1 MLKTNKTKFIL
12 ISAVAAALMAACA
25 APATPAAPA
34 AATEAPKATEA
45 PAAAPTEA
53 PKATEA
59 PAAAATEVPKATE
72 APAAAMTTM
81 EMVKLPDVDPLKL
94 EGKIIAAGSST
105 VFPLTE
111 KIAEIFKDEGFK
123 GEVTIDSIGTG
134 AGFERFCKGE
144 TDISNASRAINEK
157 ETAACQAAGIEPIE
171 FKVGLDALAVV
182 VNPEN
187 PVKNVTLAQLA
198 DIYSGKLTN
207 WKEID
212 PAFDAPIKL
221 FSPGTDSGTFDY
233 FVEIVL
239 KKDKKPI
246 LEANP
251 QLSENDNVLVQGVE
265 GDKGAIG
272 YFGYAYF
279 KGEGSKLKALAL
291 EGVEPS
297 EKTAEDASYKLARP
311 LFIYSTAKI
320 MKEKPQVAGFVNF
333 YLGRLSE
340 ALPVVGYFPA
350 SAEALNT
357 SMQNFVDAS
366 K

>member
-1 MLKTNKTKFIL
+1 
-12 ISAVAAALMAACA
+12 
-25 APATPAAPA
+25 
-34 AATEAPKATEA
+34 
-45 PAAAPTEA
+45 
-53 PKATEA
+53 
-59 PAAAATEVPKATE
+59 
-72 APAAAMTTM
+72 
-81 EMVKLPDVDPLKL
+81 
-94 EGKIIAAGSST
+94 
-105 VFPLTE
+105 
-111 KIAEIFKDEGFK
+111 
-123 GEVTIDSIGTG
+123 
-134 AGFERFCKGE
+134 GE

-157 ETAACQAAGIEPIE
+157 ETAACQAAGIEPVE
-171 FKVGLDALAVV
+171 FFVGVDALSVV

-198 DIYSGKLTN
+198 AIYSGQVTN

-239 KKDKKPI
+239 NKDKKPI

-272 YFGYAYF
+272 YFGFAYYQ
-279 KGEGSKLKALAL
+279 GEGSKLKALAL
-291 EGVEPS
+291 EGVEPNAQ
-297 EKTAEDASYKLARP
+297 TAESGEYKLARP

-320 MKEKPQVAGFVNF
+320 MKDKPQVAGFINF
-333 YLGRLSE
+333 YLGRIGE
-340 ALPVVGYFPA
+340 ALKDVGYFPT
-350 SAEALNT
+350 SADATNKAA
-357 SMQNFVDAS
+357 QNFVDAS